1 MSMRAWQKP
10 SKNMNTLTREKRQ
23 SLSKIDYLKIDQII
37 TTVCADFDI
46 DKKHIFGKCR
56 RRKYVL
62 PRHLCQYFVF
72 VNSNLGT
79 KMLGKIFN
87 RNHASVHNAVN
98 TIHNFVTAKYD
109 NDIKSYIN
117 SKQWL

>member
-1 MSMRAWQKP
+1 MRAWLKP
-10 SKNMNTLTREKRQ
+10 SKNMNTLTTQKRQ
-23 SLSKIDYLKIDQII
+23 LLSEVDHEKIDRII
-37 TTVCADFDI
+37 ITVCADFDV

-62 PRHLCQYFVF
+62 PRHLCQYLAFITT
-72 VNSNLGT
+72 NHGT
-79 KMLGKIFN
+79 SVLGKVFQ
-87 RNHASVHNAVN
+87 RDHGSVHHAVN